1 MTANHLRL
9 YMDRA
14 RATAPQFEVRVGG
27 GIKKG
32 EELTEVARNNLL
44 IEMAAARGGPSGPR
58 RGWSANTTA
67 STRVRGGT
75 F

>member
-1 MTANHLRL
+1 
-9 YMDRA
+9 MDRA

-44 IEMAAARGGPSGPR
+44 IEMAAARGVQAEEGHVCKYYGVCVY
-58 RGWSANTTA
+58 N
-67 STRVRGGT
+67 
-75 F
+75 